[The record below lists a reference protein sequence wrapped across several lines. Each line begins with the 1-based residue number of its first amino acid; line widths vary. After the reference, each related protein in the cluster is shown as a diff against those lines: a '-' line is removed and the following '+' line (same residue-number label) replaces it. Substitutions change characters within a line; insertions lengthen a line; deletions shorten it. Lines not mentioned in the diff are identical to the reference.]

1 MGIELQKIRD
11 LKIDEIISTQKK
23 RECHYYITAFGEER
37 NNAEKAGDK
46 DSASIWNLLNSLSSF
61 MLNSDSKT
69 EVFTPI
75 LEFKDGRRSP
85 IPSDFSEEEFGIL
98 KALYGEVSDYEL
110 KARIGDVLW
119 CEKRDYKAG
128 LSACEY
134 YLKSADELLATE
146 DWTYA
151 IDRIRRAVSLGAS
164 LGRKNVA
171 KKIIVTHLKDKLGK
185 LSSSDCGFFVFDL
198 LELCSNYGIED
209 GNKLIDIADKCSQA
223 DGVKDNWHMKQR
235 CSGVLA
241 KLHQKNGDKE
251 GAARHKIEQAE
262 GYVDLAYS
270 SIEGEKPSYMVAT
283 AHLQTAIK
291 LLRMAGGQKI
301 RVEEL
306 REILLDFQE
315 KMLGELNEFSH
326 TIDTTD
332 LVQDVEGRVRGLS
345 KSEAF
350 ISLITIFQLPKPED
364 IKKEAREYIKKH
376 PSQHLVSRSHVRENG
391 KLAHQGASALS
402 EDGGERERGI
412 FEQMLFLAGM
422 KFSLAASSMIEPAR
436 ELINVEHK
444 FTLEDLLFIAGK
456 SPFVPI
462 GHEQIFANGLF
473 YGMRGDFLVA
483 SHLLAPQ
490 IENAIRLILE
500 DNGVKVTSLDAN
512 GVQKELSL
520 TTLLTEGK
528 GKDVCPQLFGENLVF
543 FLRWLL
549 IEQTGPNMR
558 NRIAHGMV
566 NDEEC
571 LSSSAVLIWWAALFL
586 CSAPMVRFL
595 KRISLLP

>member
-1 MGIELQKIRD
+1 MTIDLQNLAELN
-11 LKIDEIISTQKK
+11 IDDVISGQEK
-23 RECHYYITAFGEER
+23 RECNFYCTEFKR
-37 NNAEKAGDK
+37 LAEIAKKAK
-46 DSASIWNLLNSLSSF
+46 DAGKQKIWEVLSALTSYTFNPT
-61 MLNSDSKT
+61 SKT
-69 EVFTPI
+69 EVFAPWI
-75 LEFKDGRRSP
+75 IIKGKRSA
-85 IPSDFSEEEFGIL
+85 IPSDFSEEDFKIL
-98 KALYGEVSDYEL
+98 CAILDEIADHEL
-110 KARIGDVLW
+110 KARIRDVIW
-119 CEKRDYKAG
+119 CEKRDYKMAII
-128 LSACEY
+128 ACED
-134 YLKSADELLATE
+134 YLKSAEVLLTTG

-151 IDRIRRAVSLGAS
+151 IERIRRAVSLGAS
-164 LGRKNVA
+164 LGRKSAVR
-171 KKIIVTHLKDKLGK
+171 KTIVTHLEDKLDK

-198 LELCSNYGIED
+198 LELCSDYGIGN
-209 GNKLIDIADKCSQA
+209 GNKLIDIADKCLQDNA
-223 DGVKDNWHMKQR
+223 VKDNWHMKQI
-235 CSGVLA
+235 CLELLA
-241 KLHQKNGDKE
+241 KLQQKNGNKV
-251 GAARHKIEQAE
+251 AAAHHKIEQAE
-262 GYVDLAYS
+262 DYVDLAFS

-291 LLRMAGGQKI
+291 LLRMAGGQKG
-301 RVEEL
+301 RVDEL
-306 REILLDFQE
+306 RGILLDFQE

-326 TIDTTD
+326 TIDTTE
-332 LVQDVEGRVRGLS
+332 LVEDTEGRVRGLS

-364 IKKEAREYIKKH
+364 LRKEAIEYIKKH
-376 PSQHLVSRSHVRENG
+376 PLQHLVTRSHLRESG

-402 EDGGERERGI
+402 EDSEERERGI

-422 KFSLAASSMIEPAR
+422 KFSLVASSMIEPAR

-490 IENAIRLILE
+490 VENSIRLILE

-520 TTLLTEGK
+520 TTLLTEGE
-528 GKDVCPQLFGENLVF
+528 GKDVCPQVFGENLVF

-571 LSSSAVLIWWAALFL
+571 FSSSAVLIWWVALLL
-586 CSAPMVRFL
+586 CSAPIVPFL
-595 KRISLLP
+595 KKISLLP